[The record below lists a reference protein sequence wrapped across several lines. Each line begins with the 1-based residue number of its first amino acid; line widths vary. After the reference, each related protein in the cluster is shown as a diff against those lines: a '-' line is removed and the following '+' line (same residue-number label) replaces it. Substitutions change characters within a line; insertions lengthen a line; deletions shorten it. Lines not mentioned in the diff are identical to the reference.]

1 MRIFDVTVQPD
12 SWHPQKQNATDGRG
26 KDKFLEPLILGSKK
40 ADDYQERI
48 RCKYNYKTG
57 ECITEI

>member
-1 MRIFDVTVQPD
+1 MQPD
-12 SWHPQKQNATDGRG
+12 SWHPQKQNAIGGRG
-26 KDKFLEPLILGSKK
+26 KDKFLEPLILGSKN

-48 RCKYNYKTG
+48 GCKYNYKTG